1 MRLYRQRK
9 LGDWPDVVARV
20 AADLGKLAA
29 THAGTANAQAPA
41 TPTSTR

>member
-20 AADLGKLAA
+20 AADLGELAA
-29 THAGTANAQAPA
+29 AHTGAANAPA
-41 TPTSTR
+41 DATRTSA